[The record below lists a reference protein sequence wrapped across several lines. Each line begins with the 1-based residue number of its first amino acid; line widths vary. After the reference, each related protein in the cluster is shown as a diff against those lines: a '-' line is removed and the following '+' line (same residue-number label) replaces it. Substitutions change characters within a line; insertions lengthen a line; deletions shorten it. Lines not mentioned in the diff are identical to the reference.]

1 MKSNRFS
8 IGARIKSFGFALKG
22 LAEFFR
28 TQHNAWIHA
37 FAAAGV
43 IIAGVLWDLERWEWA
58 FLIISIGL
66 VFISEA
72 FNTAIEYLTDLVS
85 PGFNEKAGKVKDLA
99 AGAVLISA
107 ITAAAAGILVFGPR
121 IISLFRL

>member
-8 IGARIKSFGFALKG
+8 ISARWRSFGFALKG

-37 FAAAGV
+37 FAAAVV
-43 IIAGVLWDLERWEWA
+43 IVAGSLWDLERWEWG
-58 FLIISIGL
+58 LVIVSIGL

-85 PGFNEKAGKVKDLA
+85 PGYNEKAGRVKDLA

-107 ITAAAAGILVFGPR
+107 LAAAASGMIVFGPR
-121 IISLFRL
+121 VIGLFN